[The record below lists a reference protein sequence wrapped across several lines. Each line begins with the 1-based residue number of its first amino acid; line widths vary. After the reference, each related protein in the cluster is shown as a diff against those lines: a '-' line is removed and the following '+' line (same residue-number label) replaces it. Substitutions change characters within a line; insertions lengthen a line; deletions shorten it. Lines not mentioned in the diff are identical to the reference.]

1 MLHVSRMVLL
11 QIADP
16 KVAINKVNSLKI
28 GTIRVVLLHSPSQSM
43 ETLDS
48 LLWLNRNV
56 LICIEYIVATVLQSI
71 YY

>member
-16 KVAINKVNSLKI
+16 KVAINKVNMLKI
-28 GTIRVVLLHSPSQSM
+28 VIIRVVLLHSPSYNM

-48 LLWLNRNV
+48 LLWPNRNV
-56 LICIEYIVATVLQSI
+56 
-71 YY
+71 